1 MSRHSLLDPG
11 RGQAVVFFM
20 LAAFST
26 YLRMIKF
33 SHTIFAL
40 PFAGIAFLLA
50 LPESGLWQ
58 GGPTPRF
65 AWVLVLVLICMV
77 SLRSAAM
84 GFNRIVDRTFDAE
97 NPRTKNREIPSG
109 ALSTGSVR
117 WFVGL
122 SLLVF
127 AAAATMISPLC
138 GILSPVAAA
147 LVLAYSYTKRFTW
160 LCHFVLGLA
169 IGQSPAA
176 TAIAMTGSLP
186 AWSLFFSGGLALYIA
201 GFDILYSCQDVEFDR
216 NRGLFS
222 LPARF
227 SIPAALWTARLSHAG
242 ALVLF
247 FLAGSQAGLGL
258 IFFAFLCAV
267 LVLFFIEHWLV
278 RPGHLHNIPMAFFH
292 INASISSIL
301 FAGLALDVWL

>member
-1 MSRHSLLDPG
+1 MI
-11 RGQAVVFFM
+11 
-20 LAAFST
+20 AALST

-58 GGPTPRF
+58 NGPTPRF
-65 AWVLVLVLICMV
+65 IWILTLVLVCMI

-109 ALSTGSVR
+109 ALSLNSVR

-127 AAAATMISPLC
+127 AAAAALISPLC
-138 GILSPVAAA
+138 GLLSPVALL
-147 LVLAYSYTKRFTW
+147 LVLGYSYTKRFTW

-169 IGQSPAA
+169 IGQAPAA
-176 TAIAMTGSLP
+176 TAIALTGSLP
-186 AWSLFFSGGLALYIA
+186 AWALFFSAGLALYIA
-201 GFDILYSCQDVEFDR
+201 GFDILYACQDVEFDQS
-216 NRGLFS
+216 RGLFS

-227 SIPAALWTARLSHAG
+227 SVPLALWTARAAHTA
-242 ALVLF
+242 ALILF
-247 FLAGSQAGLGL
+247 FLGGQSAGLGSV
-258 IFFAFLCAV
+258 FFAFLFFV

-301 FAGLALDVWL
+301 FAGLALDLWL